1 MLTRMVRLRKA
12 LAAAVLAGLAG
23 AAPSLAGTV
32 EALRV
37 ERLPASLAGTW
48 EFALGDPPGGA
59 AELDGLPFRPVRVPG
74 SWQEAGVP
82 GHGTGWY
89 RVTFDLDPSL
99 AIVPLA
105 FVTRQIRDVDEV
117 FLDGQ
122 PIGRTGE
129 FPPDY
134 DKGTLVERI
143 YELPPSR
150 SAVPGRHTLAIRVY
164 NAGPRDGGI
173 TAEPRID
180 SVSTAFHGRALR
192 EAPRALLAAA
202 FAALGLFSLF
212 FFLRDRG
219 QPDFLLFFLT
229 TSATALFI
237 VSWLS
242 FWATSGLP
250 LGFLFRVGHAGVFAL
265 PAMTLL
271 LFLKF
276 FERTLGAP
284 HRAVLALQG
293 AGTLA
298 CLLWPRADDLYY
310 LLPGAYLLGAL
321 GASDVLRHLVV
332 SSRRRAPHARLILG
346 ATLVAIAA
354 ALVDGANVLGLSLG
368 FSLEFALSG
377 PGFFLLLSAFLA
389 SMADRLARLRLAAS
403 TDPLTGLANR
413 RMLEARFGDCAVR
426 AAGRHGSIAIVRL
439 DLDGFAAVNR
449 SLGESAGDEILRCI
463 ARRLAATAGSAALVA
478 RERSDSFI
486 VLLPEPDLPGSA
498 EQFADR
504 LLRAVAEPFEFG
516 GGPQR
521 ITASAGLALYP
532 QDGRNLD
539 TLLRNAKGA
548 LEQALRL
555 GGNCCSAFHTR
566 LDGPGFDSSQLER
579 GLRHAL
585 QADELAL
592 HFQPLVDARSGR
604 THAGEALL
612 RWRHPDL
619 GLLPYRQ
626 FMGAV
631 GDPRLLADVGDWVLA
646 TACHHA
652 ADWPPAHDGT
662 RLRLTVNVSVEQLM
676 RGDFAAR
683 VAAALRTSGLKA
695 DRLELDLDEKVL
707 ALDSPTLAATLER
720 IAATGVRLS
729 IDDFGT
735 GYSSLAYLKRLP
747 IQELKIDKA
756 FVRDAPTDPDDAALV
771 EIILA
776 VATHLRLRVVAEGVE
791 TEAQAAFLNARAEV
805 IHQGYLYGKPEP
817 AEIWLARWQVAPA
830 GFQVANRSANRP
842 AGD

>member
-413 RMLEARFGDCAVR
+413 AVLFDRIALEIARARRHAHPVALAILDLDAFKDFNDRYGHVAGDRLLVAASRALTDAIRDTDLAARFG
-426 AAGRHGSIAIVRL
+426 
-439 DLDGFAAVNR
+439 
-449 SLGESAGDEILRCI
+449 GDEF
-463 ARRLAATAGSAALVA
+463 V
-478 RERSDSFI
+478 
-486 VLLPEPDLPGSA
+486 VLLPE
-498 EQFADR
+498 ADATQAVSCLER
-504 LLRAVAEPFEFG
+504 VRAGVSRA
-516 GGPQR
+516 R
-521 ITASAGLALYP
+521 IAGTERGATASAGIAV
-532 QDGRNLD
+532 
-539 TLLRNAKGA
+539 
-548 LEQALRL
+548 
-555 GGNCCSAFHTR
+555 
-566 LDGPGFDSSQLER
+566 FD
-579 GLRHAL
+579 
-585 QADELAL
+585 
-592 HFQPLVDARSGR
+592 P
-604 THAGEALL
+604 
-612 RWRHPDL
+612 
-619 GLLPYRQ
+619 
-626 FMGAV
+626 AV
-631 GDPRLLADVGDWVLA
+631 RAS
-646 TACHHA
+646 
-652 ADWPPAHDGT
+652 
-662 RLRLTVNVSVEQLM
+662 VSVS
-676 RGDFAAR
+676 AW
-683 VAAALRTSGLKA
+683 LRQA
-695 DRLELDLDEKVL
+695 
-707 ALDSPTLAATLER
+707 
-720 IAATGVRLS
+720 
-729 IDDFGT
+729 
-735 GYSSLAYLKRLP
+735 
-747 IQELKIDKA
+747 
-756 FVRDAPTDPDDAALV
+756 DAALYAAKAAGRDRV
-771 EIILA
+771 L
-776 VATHLRLRVVAEGVE
+776 VAHGAPP
-791 TEAQAAFLNARAEV
+791 AASTVGSSGERGAAPRRAP
-805 IHQGYLYGKPEP
+805 G
-817 AEIWLARWQVAPA
+817 AP
-830 GFQVANRSANRP
+830 S
-842 AGD
+842 